1 MVVGFAFG
9 AIGFI
14 AAFTFEHVGNV
25 HHSSPAPHSSDPDSS
40 SDVGRSDFSSRYS
53 FPSHIIPL
61 RGQVREDA
69 PEVSVTSKESDHVF
83 QEHIPRLRTS
93 NDFDGSGPL
102 ILSSR
107 SGSALA
113 CVHVVCEGKFLARK
127 TRRYNVNHSFVAV
140 SISVPNKVSDIATID
155 GCIVENPICNALGEQ
170 TARIGVPLH
179 ISECCP
185 SEKLAAKKAATST
198 RE

>member
-9 AIGFI
+9 AVGFI
-14 AAFTFEHVGNV
+14 AAFTFEHIGGV
-25 HHSSPAPHSSDPDSS
+25 HHSSPSPHSGDPDSS

-61 RGQVREDA
+61 RGQVREDT

-155 GCIVENPICNALGEQ
+155 GCIVEKPICNALGEQ

-179 ISECCP
+179 VAECCP
-185 SEKLAAKKAATST
+185 SEKLASKKAATST